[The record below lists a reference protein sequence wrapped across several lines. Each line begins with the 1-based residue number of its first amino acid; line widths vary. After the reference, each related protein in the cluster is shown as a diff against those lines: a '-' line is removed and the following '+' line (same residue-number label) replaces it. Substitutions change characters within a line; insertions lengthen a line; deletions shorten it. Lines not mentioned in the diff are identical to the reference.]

1 MTERRDDL
9 AAGADQ
15 AALGQVVAEEVD
27 RRDQRLRL
35 QRQQP
40 RRPAEVVAVGLGV
53 DLDLVSDQLGVEHVG
68 AAPEVDD
75 VQQVDVVAQLLVGE
89 VELVAHLGDPQPVG
103 ALGGL
108 DQHPRQRHQAGEALG
123 ADRGLRAAVGAAPDS
138 LHRGGGGAL
147 RPRGLELALV
157 ALAQQRQP
165 LGDLAG
171 QLRGIEHGRV
181 LAPVQHPGHQL
192 AARGVLGLEDRSL
205 ARGAVALARVA
216 QLAVAAVVALDQPGD
231 ALAQEDLGGPLDLA
245 QLPLRAPRVVA
256 AVEVLGR
263 GEVVLGLGR
272 VGDLA
277 LDPREAEDADR
288 IALVAVADQIE
299 LPAAVD
305 QVEGVHLAL
314 LGRVAL
320 DRVVGE
326 LDRLAAAD
334 RGLDLRQPLRDLGA
348 VGLGGHPHLDRAA
361 LGRGQR
367 AGPPPRDLLQRQPQR
382 LGVGELTVE
391 QVQGGLQRRQL
402 VVSELDRVQ
411 VEVLGR
417 QRVELGL
424 VPLQA
429 VAGLLDLEGDPEALQ
444 LRAVGV
450 EAAREGV
457 VVHVA
462 VSLDLALDLK
472 RRDRPPLGH
481 EEGDQRELSDQLLGV
496 LRHPVVR
503 IVGRHARP

>member
-27 RRDQRLRL
+27 RGDQRLRL
-35 QRQQP
+35 QRQQS
-40 RRPAEVVAVGLGV
+40 RGPAEVVAVGLGV

-75 VQQVDVVAQLLVGE
+75 VQQIDVVAQLLLGD
-89 VELVAHLGDPQPVG
+89 VEFVAHLGDPQPAVPLAASISIPASVTRRAKRSG
-103 ALGGL
+103 RIEDSERPLE
-108 DQHPRQRHQAGEALG
+108 PRPTR
-123 ADRGLRAAVGAAPDS
+123 RTR
-138 LHRGGGGAL
+138 GGGAL
-147 RPRGLELALV
+147 RPRGWNSPSWRSRSSASRS
-157 ALAQQRQP
+157 AASPASSGGAR
-165 LGDLAG
+165 
-171 QLRGIEHGRV
+171 RV
-181 LAPVQHPGHQL
+181 LAPVQHPGHEL

-205 ARGAVALARVA
+205 PGRRRACPRCAARHSRRSRARPTRRCA
-216 QLAVAAVVALDQPGD
+216 RAGRPWRS
-231 ALAQEDLGGPLDLA
+231 LDLP

-288 IALVAVADQIE
+288 IALVAMADQIE

-326 LDRLAAAD
+326 LDRLATAD

-348 VGLGGHPHLDRAA
+348 VGLGGHPHLYRAA

-367 AGPPPRDLLQRQPQR
+367 AGSPPRDLLQRQPQR
-382 LGVGELTVE
+382 LGVGELTVK

-411 VEVLGR
+411 VEILRR

-424 VPLQA
+424 VPAGCLQA
-429 VAGLLDLEGDPEALQ
+429 SPPAG
-444 LRAVGV
+444 
-450 EAAREGV
+450 
-457 VVHVA
+457 
-462 VSLDLALDLK
+462 
-472 RRDRPPLGH
+472 
-481 EEGDQRELSDQLLGV
+481 
-496 LRHPVVR
+496 
-503 IVGRHARP
+503 